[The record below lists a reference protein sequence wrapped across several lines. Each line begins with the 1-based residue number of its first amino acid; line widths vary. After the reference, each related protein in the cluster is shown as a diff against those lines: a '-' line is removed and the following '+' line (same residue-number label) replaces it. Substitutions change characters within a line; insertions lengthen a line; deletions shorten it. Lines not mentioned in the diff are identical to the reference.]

1 MSLNVFGKTD
11 TGRMRPNNQD
21 AFVCGRL
28 FGDTLFAVVC
38 DGMGGANG
46 GNVASSIAIR
56 IISDRIVDTYRDGMG
71 ESSIRHLLESAVA
84 AANVEIYDTAMAD
97 LELRGMGTT
106 VVAAI
111 VTGDRAHVAHVG
123 DSRAYLVTDGG
134 IEQMTRDHSIVQAM
148 VEKGQL
154 TQSEAKNH
162 PRKHFITRALGVEE
176 TVQCD
181 TLDFPFPDKGTLII
195 CTDGLT
201 NMVEADDIY
210 AIVQAAG
217 AEQAVGRLVDA
228 ANEAGGNDNITVV
241 AIG

>member
-1 MSLNVFGKTD
+1 M
-11 TGRMRPNNQD
+11 
-21 AFVCGRL
+21 
-28 FGDTLFAVVC
+28 
-38 DGMGGANG
+38 
-46 GNVASSIAIR
+46 
-56 IISDRIVDTYRDGMG
+56 
-71 ESSIRHLLESAVA
+71 
-84 AANVEIYDTAMAD
+84 
-97 LELRGMGTT
+97 
-106 VVAAI
+106 
-111 VTGDRAHVAHVG
+111 
-123 DSRAYLVTDGG
+123 TDGG

-148 VEKGQL
+148 LEKGQL

>member
-1 MSLNVFGKTD
+1 MTIPSY
-11 TGRMRPNNQD
+11 RP
-21 AFVCGRL
+21 CSKK
-28 FGDTLFAVVC
+28 
-38 DGMGGANG
+38 
-46 GNVASSIAIR
+46 ASSPKAKPRTIR
-56 IISDRIVDTYRDGMG
+56 AST
-71 ESSIRHLLESAVA
+71 S
-84 AANVEIYDTAMAD
+84 
-97 LELRGMGTT
+97 
-106 VVAAI
+106 
-111 VTGDRAHVAHVG
+111 
-123 DSRAYLVTDGG
+123 
-134 IEQMTRDHSIVQAM
+134 
-148 VEKGQL
+148 
-154 TQSEAKNH
+154 
-162 PRKHFITRALGVEE
+162 ITRALGVEE